1 MDWVEYSVS
10 GNKVFPN
17 VAEPES
23 VIIGFPGLDLG
34 GPKSFLERYIIQS
47 WRTFLGEGSATS
59 VLATLS
65 RTERHSSP
73 TRMFSGFRSGNLD
86 ERRGT
91 SAMNHDSDITGM
103 NYLTL
108 KMKIV

>member
-1 MDWVEYSVS
+1 
-10 GNKVFPN
+10 
-17 VAEPES
+17 
-23 VIIGFPGLDLG
+23 
-34 GPKSFLERYIIQS
+34 
-47 WRTFLGEGSATS
+47 
-59 VLATLS
+59 
-65 RTERHSSP
+65 
-73 TRMFSGFRSGNLD
+73 MFSGFRSGNLD